1 MGTAHVVGAAARREA
16 VDVLDPAERSH
27 LMSAASTDLRPV
39 VDGRGATTLGRRDVA
54 IERQHPDVLIAPVT
68 DAGTVPNLKFPYALA
83 HNRVLSGGW
92 AREIMTREL
101 PIATEVADVSLAQW
115 MGVLPPELVKAHLN
129 LDDAVIAALPRT
141 KPIAVRQAS

>member
-1 MGTAHVVGAAARREA
+1 
-16 VDVLDPAERSH
+16 
-27 LMSAASTDLRPV
+27 MSAASTDLQPV
-39 VDGRGATTLGRRDVA
+39 VDGRGATILGRRDVA
-54 IERQHPDVLIAPVT
+54 IERQNPDVLIAPVT
-68 DAGTVPNLKFPYALA
+68 DAGAVPNLKFPYALA

-92 AREIMTREL
+92 AREITTREL